1 MSDAFDP
8 YHKWLGIPRREQP
21 ANHYRL
27 LGIAEFEDDA
37 DVIDSAA
44 NQRMSYLQDMAT
56 GPYIDDSQRILNE
69 ISAARLCL
77 LNVQRKAD
85 YDNQLRKKLTPAA
98 PVAASALPEDSF
110 PQLNLSTP
118 LSVSTAR
125 PKFAAPRSKVAKQPA
140 APAKSDPETETETE
154 PGVEQPTPA
163 KSFSP
168 LLISAISG
176 AITLVI
182 ALVMIFKG
190 DSKPEAD
197 EGLGTLLVVWKL
209 DEREGA
215 FMMIGPQV
223 VIDGET
229 KQLPPEEKV
238 SFKVPPRIEPIEFT
252 FERSGYRKIE
262 LRHKFIPGEVKE
274 VGLNWR
280 KR

>member
-56 GPYIDDSQRILNE
+56 GPYVDDSQRILNE

-85 YDNQLRKKLTPAA
+85 YDNQLRQKLTPAA
-98 PVAASALPEDSF
+98 PVAASALPEDAF

-118 LSVSTAR
+118 LGAVSAR
-125 PKFAAPRSKVAKQPA
+125 AKVAAPRSKIAKQPA
-140 APAKSDPETETETE
+140 APAKSKPETETE
-154 PGVEQPTPA
+154 PGTEQTAPV

-168 LLISAISG
+168 MLISAISG

-190 DSKPEAD
+190 DGKPETD

-223 VIDGET
+223 VVDGET

-238 SFKVPPRIEPIEFT
+238 SFKVKPSIEPIEFT

-262 LRHKFIPGEVKE
+262 LHHKFIPGEVME
-274 VGLNWR
+274 LGLNWR